1 MKYITADEAVT
12 KLVETAKTLHGELG
26 NEAAA
31 EVYAQHI
38 VGYVLDYCHRKDFP
52 SALVLTGATLIGSWL
67 DDAANGGRGVL
78 KSIKQ
83 NDTEFQFAVAE
94 TASAGSTMDADLEAL
109 HPKLNLYRK
118 VRWPTCPCHTT
129 DAVQP

>member
-12 KLVETAKTLHGELG
+12 KLIETAKTLQGEPE
-26 NEAAA
+26 NEAVA
-31 EVYAQHI
+31 EIYARHI

-67 DDAANGGRGVL
+67 DDAANGGRSAL

-83 NDTEFQFAVAE
+83 NDTEFQFAVTE
-94 TASAGSTMDADLEAL
+94 TASAGSTMDADLESL

-118 VRWPTCPCHTT
+118 VRWPTCPCHTS
-129 DAVQP
+129 DAAQP

>member
-12 KLVETAKTLHGELG
+12 KLIETAKTLHGELE

-31 EVYAQHI
+31 EIYARHI

-52 SALVLTGATLIGSWL
+52 SALILTGAALIGSWL
-67 DDAANGGRGVL
+67 EDAANGGRSAL

-83 NDTEFQFAVAE
+83 NDTEFQFAVTD
-94 TASAGSTMDADLEAL
+94 TASAGNAMDADLEAWQ
-109 HPKLNLYRK
+109 PQLNVYRK
-118 VRWPTCPCHTT
+118 VGWPM
-129 DAVQP
+129 